1 MKQGLLLM
9 SLIAVCLSSEAQQEA
24 HFSQYIFTPLFLN
37 PAATGLGNK
46 MQFTAAHRTQ
56 WLGYQSSFGGGGAPS
71 TQLFTASVPVYVLKG
86 GAGGVIVRDQLGPL
100 TNYQAL
106 VSYAYHYRIS
116 PKAVLSAGLQGG
128 IYSQTIDG
136 SLLRPIDPD
145 DPKLSGLSGSPSQ
158 TKGDVGAGLWYQHD
172 KFYIGASVAHL
183 ASPKF
188 DFGLAQANILKP
200 NYTLTGGYYYDI
212 NFDVKVL
219 VSGIL
224 KTIVDK
230 STFDVST
237 LIFYKEI
244 LWGGLSYRQSEAA
257 IAMVGFSFLQ
267 DKSLKLGYAADF
279 IVANRQAKT
288 STSHE
293 FILRYEIPV
302 SGTFRRPIRTPRFR
316 Y

>member
-1 MKQGLLLM
+1 M
-9 SLIAVCLSSEAQQEA
+9 SLLAASLSSAAQQEA

-37 PAATGLGNK
+37 PASSGLGNK
-46 MQFTAAHRTQ
+46 MQFTAAHRSQ
-56 WLGYQSSFGGGGAPS
+56 WLGYQSSFGDGGAPT
-71 TQLFTASVPVYVLKG
+71 TQLFTASIPVYVLKG
-86 GAGGVIVRDQLGPL
+86 GVGAVIVRDQLGPL

-106 VSYAYHYRIS
+106 GSYAFHYRIS
-116 PKAVLSAGLQGG
+116 PKAVISAGLQGG

-145 DPKLSGLSGSPSQ
+145 DPKLRGLDGRVSQ
-158 TKGDVGAGLWYQHD
+158 TKGDVGAGIWYQHD
-172 KFYIGASVAHL
+172 KFYFGASVTHL
-183 ASPKF
+183 GSPKF

-212 NFDVKVL
+212 NFDIKVL

-224 KTIVDK
+224 KTIGPK
-230 STFDVST
+230 STFDLST

-244 LWGGLSYRQSEAA
+244 VWGGLSYRQSEAA
-257 IAMVGFSFLQ
+257 IVMAGFSFLQ

-288 STSHE
+288 ATSHE

-302 SGTFRRPIRTPRFR
+302 AGTMKRPIRTPRFR